1 MRESRITYLRL
12 LSPAYFLHKAPAVS
26 FLLIGERY
34 TRRMTMLPLGDDN
47 SDRKT
52 IPFVTYALIAIN
64 VLVFV
69 LVELPQGQNLDAFL
83 TRWGTIPTQIIAGNG
98 LLTLITSMFLH
109 GGWLHLGSNMLFLW
123 IFGDN
128 VEDAFGHGLYLLFY
142 LVCGIAASLAQ
153 VFMNTS
159 SDVPGVGASG
169 AIAGVL
175 AAYIILFGA
184 RPVRVLMS
192 GYLTN
197 VPSYVMIGLWFV
209 TQLVSGFGG
218 QSDGVAYWAHIGG
231 FIVGLVLTF
240 LLRGFTRT
248 RASSAPAAT
257 RLSR

>member
-1 MRESRITYLRL
+1 
-12 LSPAYFLHKAPAVS
+12 
-26 FLLIGERY
+26 
-34 TRRMTMLPLGDDN
+34 MLPLGDDN

-69 LVELPQGQNLDAFL
+69 LLELPQGQNLDAFL
-83 TRWGTIPTQIIAGNG
+83 TRWGTIPAQIVAGNG
-98 LLTLITSMFLH
+98 LLTLLTSMFLH

-142 LVCGIAASLAQ
+142 LVCGIAASFAHILIDT
-153 VFMNTS
+153 TS
-159 SDVPGVGASG
+159 TIPGIGASG

-175 AAYIILFGA
+175 AAYIVLFGS

-209 TQLVSGFGG
+209 TQLISGFGG

-231 FIVGLVLTF
+231 FIAGLVLTF
-240 LLRGFTRT
+240 LLRGFTRA
-248 RASSAPAAT
+248 RAAGAPAT
-257 RLSR
+257 SRRSLLR

>member
-1 MRESRITYLRL
+1 
-12 LSPAYFLHKAPAVS
+12 
-26 FLLIGERY
+26 
-34 TRRMTMLPLGDDN
+34 MLPLGDDN
-47 SDRKT
+47 SDRRT

-69 LVELPQGQNLDAFL
+69 LLELPQGENLDAFL
-83 TRWGTIPTQIIAGNG
+83 TRWGTIPAQIVAGNG

-142 LVCGIAASLAQ
+142 LLCGIAASFAHIL
-153 VFMNTS
+153 VDTTS
-159 SDVPGVGASG
+159 TIPGVGASG

-175 AAYIILFGA
+175 AAYIVLFGT
-184 RPVRVLMS
+184 RPVRVLMR
-192 GYLTN
+192 GVLTN

-209 TQLVSGFGG
+209 TQLISGFGG

-231 FIVGLVLTF
+231 FIAGLVLTF

-248 RASSAPAAT
+248 RSAGAPAA
-257 RLSR
+257 SRRSLLR

>member
-1 MRESRITYLRL
+1 
-12 LSPAYFLHKAPAVS
+12 
-26 FLLIGERY
+26 
-34 TRRMTMLPLGDDN
+34 MLPLGDDN

-69 LVELPQGQNLDAFL
+69 LLELPQGQDLDAFL
-83 TRWGTIPTQIIAGNG
+83 MRWGTIPTQIIAGNG

-175 AAYIILFGA
+175 AAYIVLFGS

-209 TQLVSGFGG
+209 TQLISGFGG

-231 FIVGLVLTF
+231 FIAGLVLTF

-248 RASSAPAAT
+248 RAAGTPAA
-257 RLSR
+257 SRRSLLR